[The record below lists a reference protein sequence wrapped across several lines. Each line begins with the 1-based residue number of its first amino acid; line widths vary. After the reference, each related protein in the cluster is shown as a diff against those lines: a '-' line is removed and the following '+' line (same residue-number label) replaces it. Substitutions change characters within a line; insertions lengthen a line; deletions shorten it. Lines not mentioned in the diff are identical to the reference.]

1 VAHLWLLTGPSPGDP
16 THLYVYTD
24 DDHLVHELR
33 PIEWRAS
40 DAAIKALVVNWS
52 EYVPPGSPEPAK
64 DIDAFR
70 DYIIAAY
77 GTQTYAVVQKW

>member
-24 DDHLVHELR
+24 DDDLVYELR

-40 DAAIKALVVNWS
+40 DAAIKALIVAWND
-52 EYVPPGSPEPAK
+52 YVPAGSPEPAK
-64 DIDAFR
+64 DIQQFK
-70 DYIIAAY
+70 DYIIATY